1 LSEDGQTDRRW
12 LDAAARLA
20 TAALG
25 STGQGPTVGALIVDP
40 SRQLLFGR
48 GVTPPRGAT
57 HAELIAL
64 NEANGLTEGRT
75 LYTTFEPPA
84 HYTTLSPLTQSIVDA
99 GIGRVVVGLL
109 DPDPQR
115 AGQGLAAL
123 EEAGVEVA
131 CLDHAPSQL
140 LNEGYVSRVTKGRPF
155 VTLKMSLSA
164 DGMVGHAQPGADV
177 ALGVEAQRFVERER
191 AAADAVL
198 SGAAR
203 AEIEDNDLRVH
214 LDGLEGRA
222 GIRIILAGARDIDLK
237 RELFAAV
244 TGVPIVVFTTP
255 DRPLTLRPGVE
266 IVPVEGRHG
275 RPDLRQVMTIL
286 AQRGI
291 NRLFVE
297 AGAKLAESFIAGE
310 LVDRM
315 FILDTPAQ
323 LGRSGVPAALL
334 GRFEDR
340 IAAARFSTVDQRVL
354 GEDKVRVLQR
364 LTVSTKRQTASEF

>member
-1 LSEDGQTDRRW
+1 MTEDDPTDRRW

-25 STGQGPTVGALIVDP
+25 STGAGPTVGALVVDP
-40 SRQLLFGR
+40 SQQLLFGR
-48 GVTPPRGAT
+48 GVTPPRSAT
-57 HAELIAL
+57 HAELMAL
-64 NEANGLTEGRT
+64 SEANGLTQGRT
-75 LYTTFEPPA
+75 LYTSFEPPA
-84 HYTTLSPLTQSIVDA
+84 HYTTLSPLTQAIVDA
-99 GIGRVVVGLL
+99 GISRVVVGLL
-109 DPDPQR
+109 DPDSQR
-115 AGQGLAAL
+115 SGQGLAAL

-131 CLDHAPSQL
+131 ALDHPSSQT
-140 LNEGYVSRVTKGRPF
+140 LNEGYVTRITRGRPF
-155 VTLKMSLSA
+155 VTLKLSLSA
-164 DGMVGHAQPGADV
+164 DGMVGHAAPGADPI
-177 ALGVEAQRFVERER
+177 LGAEAQRFVERER

-244 TGVPIVVFTTP
+244 SGVPIIVITTP

-266 IVPVEGRHG
+266 IIPVEGRHG
-275 RPDLRQVMTIL
+275 RPDLREVMNIL
-286 AQRGI
+286 GERGI
-291 NRLFVE
+291 NRVFVE

-315 FILDTPAQ
+315 YIVDTPAE
-323 LGRSGVPAALL
+323 LGRSGVQAALL

-354 GEDKVRVLQR
+354 GEDKVRTLQR
-364 LTVSTKRQTASEF
+364 R